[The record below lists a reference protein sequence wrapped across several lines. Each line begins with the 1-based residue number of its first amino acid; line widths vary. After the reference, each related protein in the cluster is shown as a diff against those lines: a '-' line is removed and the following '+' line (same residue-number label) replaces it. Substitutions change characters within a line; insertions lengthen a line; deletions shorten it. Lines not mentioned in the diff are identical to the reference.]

1 MICINCNKEHNE
13 NFCPNCGERSGVK
26 KITFRSTMEDAF
38 STLTNMDK
46 GFLFNIKALVIN
58 PKKLTTDYL
67 IGKRRGILNPIS
79 FLIISIS
86 IYLVIESIFKV
97 PREITEP
104 TVNSIYFNKGVR
116 IGKAAGVFI
125 NSYYKYFLIFTIF
138 LLANST
144 KLLFG
149 KYNYLEHLAISSFIV
164 GLATMVSIIPF
175 LLLNFKLIANPVF
188 YFVVLLL
195 VYRIFKKGLSTSDSI
210 LLSFTSMFLF
220 VTQLF
225 LVIAV
230 IGLLMSTN
238 SWG

>member
-1 MICINCNKEHNE
+1 M
-13 NFCPNCGERSGVK
+13 
-26 KITFRSTMEDAF
+26 
-38 STLTNMDK
+38 
-46 GFLFNIKALVIN
+46 
-58 PKKLTTDYL
+58 
-67 IGKRRGILNPIS
+67 
-79 FLIISIS
+79 
-86 IYLVIESIFKV
+86 
-97 PREITEP
+97 
-104 TVNSIYFNKGVR
+104 
-116 IGKAAGVFI
+116 FI